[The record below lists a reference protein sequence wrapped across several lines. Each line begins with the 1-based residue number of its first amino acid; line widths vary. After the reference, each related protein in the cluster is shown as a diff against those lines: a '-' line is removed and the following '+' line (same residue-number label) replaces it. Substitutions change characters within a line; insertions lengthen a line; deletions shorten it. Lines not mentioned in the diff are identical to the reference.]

1 MLKIGRLY
9 TCMAQT
15 LTDELNEL
23 LSKLDDLESHTNSD
37 SVQAVRR
44 LAEILKTLLVD
55 LNNYQTDIA
64 HQLQVL
70 KARIK
75 NIESE

>member
-1 MLKIGRLY
+1 
-9 TCMAQT
+9 MAQT

>member
-1 MLKIGRLY
+1 MTQARP
-9 TCMAQT
+9 
-15 LTDELNEL
+15 DERHEL
-23 LSKLDDLESHTNSD
+23 LSKLDDLESHTHSD

>member
-1 MLKIGRLY
+1 
-9 TCMAQT
+9 MAQT

-23 LSKLDDLESHTNSD
+23 LSKSDDLESHTNSD